1 MPELSLQLVVYLACV
16 GALTLS
22 TAICD
27 IRIKKIPNKIT
38 LPIFGAGLL
47 YQAVFN
53 QLGEGIGKPGLIDAA
68 AAFAT
73 GFGMM
78 WVLWMIGGG
87 GGGDVKLL
95 GALSVWIG
103 FMPTCMVLILSTI
116 FVIVGTVGVM
126 AGACAY
132 FLARRRLVMSRF
144 KRNFRDRQQTL
155 ELPIRLEI
163 SHDQLLYE
171 VGGVTQLAKWPV
183 VDELFRSH
191 EYWIFHAQAHALFAP
206 RRLFPSEEAE
216 RKFLALALSHM
227 SPGARARS
235 ADAIRFAGEE
245 GPAT

>member
-1 MPELSLQLVVYLACV
+1 MAEISGTLKVGEASHTAEALMKRQQGSNASYAWLLLAFFI
-16 GALTLS
+16 L
-22 TAICD
+22 
-27 IRIKKIPNKIT
+27 
-38 LPIFGAGLL
+38 AGL
-47 YQAVFN
+47 
-53 QLGEGIGKPGLIDAA
+53 
-68 AAFAT
+68 
-73 GFGMM
+73 
-78 WVLWMIGGG
+78 GGG
-87 GGGDVKLL
+87 LLANLVLGGVG
-95 GALSVWIG
+95 SNSYRIG
-103 FMPTCMVLILSTI
+103 
-116 FVIVGTVGVM
+116 GTVGVM